1 MATNARIASAKQT
14 PSQPSRWWQ
23 WILLYP
29 ALGISLVTSVPEWA
43 DKALAKYNGVKSD
56 KYSDALRQT
65 ELWKNNLACLVAP
78 TKYSPNV
85 NNVNVDATI
94 CKKTGDIFVQVQTPD
109 KRSVKH
115 WVDLE
120 RILLE
125 DKPRA
130 AALISSAQAAVPAR
144 GISDDPRIS
153 TGVAGEDGNLQLAQA
168 SNGSSMVVCQK
179 FVDPRYLL
187 RHIRTP
193 QGCFDEIIDTLNG
206 VVVRQTGVPCRGSC

>member
-23 WILLYP
+23 WILFYP

-78 TKYSPNV
+78 IKYSPNV

-94 CKKTGDIFVQVQTPD
+94 CKKTGDNHP
-109 KRSVKH
+109 
-115 WVDLE
+115 
-120 RILLE
+120 
-125 DKPRA
+125 KPRIIYRPCGMFPTA
-130 AALISSAQAAVPAR
+130 SASEVFSGYQNFS
-144 GISDDPRIS
+144 GIGFI
-153 TGVAGEDGNLQLAQA
+153 V
-168 SNGSSMVVCQK
+168 
-179 FVDPRYLL
+179 
-187 RHIRTP
+187 
-193 QGCFDEIIDTLNG
+193 
-206 VVVRQTGVPCRGSC
+206 